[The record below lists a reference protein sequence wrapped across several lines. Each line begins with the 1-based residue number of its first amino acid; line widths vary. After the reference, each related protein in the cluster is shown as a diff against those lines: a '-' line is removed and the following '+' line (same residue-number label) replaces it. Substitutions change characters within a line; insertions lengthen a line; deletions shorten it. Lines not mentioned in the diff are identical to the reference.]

1 MHANYASYCTAGH
14 EQYYTISCLLGILYM
29 WIISHIISC
38 LLGILYLWII
48 SHIISCLLG
57 ILYMLNEYFT
67 IYRYIMMNAERY

>member
-38 LLGILYLWII
+38 LLGILY
-48 SHIISCLLG
+48 
-57 ILYMLNEYFT
+57 MLNEYFT